1 MKTCIL
7 LSHTK
12 CCSESL
18 LPTISIDSIVS
29 LISASIFF
37 KSFSLLSTFDAKF
50 GSYPGGTCFNQKKN
64 INKISIKYTVSMV
77 HTTNTKHEG
86 THEHFPCATTTTTI
100 IILLP
105 RAACL
110 LSARRHSDY
119 HHLLRQHTAHK
130 QHRRC
135 PKNAA

>member
-29 LISASIFF
+29 LISASIVF

-64 INKISIKYTVSMV
+64 INKISIKYTQCQWSTQRIQSMRV
-77 HTTNTKHEG
+77 PMNI
-86 THEHFPCATTTTTI
+86 F
-100 IILLP
+100 
-105 RAACL
+105 RV
-110 LSARRHSDY
+110 
-119 HHLLRQHTAHK
+119 Q
-130 QHRRC
+130 QQQQQ
-135 PKNAA
+135 